1 MLEECMGVQDLV
13 RHDRYDSWE
22 AVITGGKGEDTMGKY
37 SNLPMLKKHF
47 EVMKGKGV
55 VTKEKG

>member
-1 MLEECMGVQDLV
+1 MGVQDLV